1 MSSSHQSKFPC
12 IIITIIIILLFF
24 SSFSTLLTV
33 NLFVLFW
40 RCFVMLNSYFVCFI
54 IYIFFFNFE
63 IFFVDIIFVPKI
75 GVCFSFYPVSLIFEY
90 EAKPHIRW
98 PHIRE
103 YEAGESG
110 ANFTSVP
117 WWRHQMETS
126 SALLA
131 ICAGNSPV
139 NGEFPSQ
146 RPVTRSL
153 DVFFYLRL
161 NKRLSKQSWGWWFET
176 PSRSLWCHFNDYTCR
191 VYIITHMDFRT
202 PLRPYAYKTYSR
214 PTTQEICTPF
224 ALLLRSLP

>member
-63 IFFVDIIFVPKI
+63 FFFVDIIFVPKI

-110 ANFTSVP
+110 ANFTSVSSQGLNSMTFPGLCEP
-117 WWRHQMETS
+117 WLTISLGVGYQSFICKFLWVRNFKFCLGMFSTCLILLYIFIFHGWRILNMTVISLISVWKCLIQDSCYISQGPMSFVIFAVLWPWSGIWAIPS
-126 SALLA
+126 SD
-131 ICAGNSPV
+131 G
-139 NGEFPSQ
+139 
-146 RPVTRSL
+146 
-153 DVFFYLRL
+153 
-161 NKRLSKQSWGWWFET
+161 KW
-176 PSRSLWCHFNDYTCR
+176 
-191 VYIITHMDFRT
+191 
-202 PLRPYAYKTYSR
+202 
-214 PTTQEICTPF
+214 
-224 ALLLRSLP
+224 

>member
-40 RCFVMLNSYFVCFI
+40 RYFVMLNSYFVCFI

-110 ANFTSVP
+110 ANFTSVLQGGIVNVTKQN
-117 WWRHQMETS
+117 RLLMSVS
-126 SALLA
+126 SAVRLTMA
-131 ICAGNSPV
+131 SSNGNIFRVTGPWC
-139 NGEFPSQ
+139 GEFPSLTEGKW
-146 RPVTRSL
+146 RGALMFPLICDWTKTWVNNPEADDLRRNSAHY
-153 DVFFYLRL
+153 DVIVMI
-161 NKRLSKQSWGWWFET
+161 NV
-176 PSRSLWCHFNDYTCR
+176 CHA
-191 VYIITHMDFRT
+191 YIYIYIDR
-202 PLRPYAYKTYSR
+202 
-214 PTTQEICTPF
+214 
-224 ALLLRSLP
+224 

>member
-110 ANFTSVP
+110 ANFTSV
-117 WWRHQMETS
+117 
-126 SALLA
+126 
-131 ICAGNSPV
+131 
-139 NGEFPSQ
+139 
-146 RPVTRSL
+146 
-153 DVFFYLRL
+153 
-161 NKRLSKQSWGWWFET
+161 
-176 PSRSLWCHFNDYTCR
+176 
-191 VYIITHMDFRT
+191 VYVGF
-202 PLRPYAYKTYSR
+202 
-214 PTTQEICTPF
+214 ICTNRQSFSKKPQQFWSQLIKKALISSCGSF
-224 ALLLRSLP
+224 AVRDNMWAIGRLKDIF

>member
-110 ANFTSVP
+110 ANFTSVHRDNKYSWHLYTWKLP
-117 WWRHQMETS
+117 SCLFYSIVIYIWWIIYILR
-126 SALLA
+126 ALA
-131 ICAGNSPV
+131 AYS
-139 NGEFPSQ
+139 
-146 RPVTRSL
+146 
-153 DVFFYLRL
+153 
-161 NKRLSKQSWGWWFET
+161 SKQCWVHQVQHVNFTRYISFAHLKWTMLTLCLNEFHQQKIF
-176 PSRSLWCHFNDYTCR
+176 PLSL
-191 VYIITHMDFRT
+191 
-202 PLRPYAYKTYSR
+202 
-214 PTTQEICTPF
+214 
-224 ALLLRSLP
+224 

>member
-98 PHIRE
+98 PNMRLANLVPTSRRLRFLARKAE
-103 YEAGESG
+103 WSG
-110 ANFTSVP
+110 RGDFTSV
-117 WWRHQMETS
+117 
-126 SALLA
+126 L
-131 ICAGNSPV
+131 
-139 NGEFPSQ
+139 F
-146 RPVTRSL
+146 
-153 DVFFYLRL
+153 
-161 NKRLSKQSWGWWFET
+161 
-176 PSRSLWCHFNDYTCR
+176 SRSSGYGPSNTAAYLWFGWMIR
-191 VYIITHMDFRT
+191 RT
-202 PLRPYAYKTYSR
+202 PRVHRSGIVRAPYGNLQCFSGVVFGRTGPCGRLTAPARAAHGLY
-214 PTTQEICTPF
+214 I
-224 ALLLRSLP
+224 

>member
-110 ANFTSVP
+110 ANFTSVISMVKNVDHN
-117 WWRHQMETS
+117 RKSNTITLMQIGKRGM
-126 SALLA
+126 
-131 ICAGNSPV
+131 IY
-139 NGEFPSQ
+139 Q
-146 RPVTRSL
+146 RKSHIML
-153 DVFFYLRL
+153 I
-161 NKRLSKQSWGWWFET
+161 QSHNW
-176 PSRSLWCHFNDYTCR
+176 H
-191 VYIITHMDFRT
+191 
-202 PLRPYAYKTYSR
+202 
-214 PTTQEICTPF
+214 
-224 ALLLRSLP
+224 

>member
-63 IFFVDIIFVPKI
+63 NFFVDIIFVPKI

-110 ANFTSVP
+110 ANFTSVSP
-117 WWRHQMETS
+117 LSILPIS
-126 SALLA
+126 SAINA
-131 ICAGNSPV
+131 PIIPMPMKQPWRIWVFKPQKSSRTHKSNQTNTTKSCAYFTGNTA
-139 NGEFPSQ
+139 SQ
-146 RPVTRSL
+146 GYNSDGTNYCSL
-153 DVFFYLRL
+153 GILRKEL
-161 NKRLSKQSWGWWFET
+161 T
-176 PSRSLWCHFNDYTCR
+176 
-191 VYIITHMDFRT
+191 
-202 PLRPYAYKTYSR
+202 A
-214 PTTQEICTPF
+214 
-224 ALLLRSLP
+224 

>member
-98 PHIRE
+98 PQ
-103 YEAGESG
+103 AGESG
-110 ANFTSVP
+110 ANFTSVTATHEFKMHGMVATNSTVRT
-117 WWRHQMETS
+117 RHFKC
-126 SALLA
+126 
-131 ICAGNSPV
+131 I
-139 NGEFPSQ
+139 
-146 RPVTRSL
+146 
-153 DVFFYLRL
+153 FFSE
-161 NKRLSKQSWGWWFET
+161 NLSFSI
-176 PSRSLWCHFNDYTCR
+176 
-191 VYIITHMDFRT
+191 V
-202 PLRPYAYKTYSR
+202 
-214 PTTQEICTPF
+214 EIK
-224 ALLLRSLP
+224 LYR

>member
-24 SSFSTLLTV
+24 LSFSTLLTV

-63 IFFVDIIFVPKI
+63 FFFVDIIFVPKI

-110 ANFTSVP
+110 ANFTSVSNRSMWNCYSFQPVGP
-117 WWRHQMETS
+117 WLNCPFTDLGAEG
-126 SALLA
+126 
-131 ICAGNSPV
+131 CC
-139 NGEFPSQ
+139 
-146 RPVTRSL
+146 RSL
-153 DVFFYLRL
+153 TAFFFHDPITWIILGMGPSNERWSYIATPPPIGGAQNQNDSCISNISGWLW
-161 NKRLSKQSWGWWFET
+161 KQW
-176 PSRSLWCHFNDYTCR
+176 
-191 VYIITHMDFRT
+191 
-202 PLRPYAYKTYSR
+202 
-214 PTTQEICTPF
+214 
-224 ALLLRSLP
+224 

>member
-103 YEAGESG
+103 YDMYEAGESG
-110 ANFTSVP
+110 ANFTSVCN
-117 WWRHQMETS
+117 T
-126 SALLA
+126 
-131 ICAGNSPV
+131 
-139 NGEFPSQ
+139 
-146 RPVTRSL
+146 
-153 DVFFYLRL
+153 
-161 NKRLSKQSWGWWFET
+161 
-176 PSRSLWCHFNDYTCR
+176 R
-191 VYIITHMDFRT
+191 VYLHMQTSKAGWRIFVSENCHRW
-202 PLRPYAYKTYSR
+202 YKLWPGCGLQNVWCGSN
-214 PTTQEICTPF
+214 
-224 ALLLRSLP
+224 

>member
-63 IFFVDIIFVPKI
+63 FFFVDIIFVPKI

-110 ANFTSVP
+110 ANFTSVLVTIICRFP
-117 WWRHQMETS
+117 HKNIAKIYLVVRHLVYHTILLMPHTYIHAS
-126 SALLA
+126 SEVLL
-131 ICAGNSPV
+131 S
-139 NGEFPSQ
+139 
-146 RPVTRSL
+146 
-153 DVFFYLRL
+153 
-161 NKRLSKQSWGWWFET
+161 
-176 PSRSLWCHFNDYTCR
+176 YTCFCER
-191 VYIITHMDFRT
+191 AQFR
-202 PLRPYAYKTYSR
+202 L
-214 PTTQEICTPF
+214 
-224 ALLLRSLP
+224 

>member
-63 IFFVDIIFVPKI
+63 IFLVDIIFVPKI

-110 ANFTSVP
+110 ANFTSVDRRLEQVT
-117 WWRHQMETS
+117 WLLWKM
-126 SALLA
+126 ALLS
-131 ICAGNSPV
+131 SPCL
-139 NGEFPSQ
+139 
-146 RPVTRSL
+146 RWTW
-153 DVFFYLRL
+153 LRL
-161 NKRLSKQSWGWWFET
+161 RIDTVCNRSVVGW
-176 PSRSLWCHFNDYTCR
+176 
-191 VYIITHMDFRT
+191 I
-202 PLRPYAYKTYSR
+202 
-214 PTTQEICTPF
+214 
-224 ALLLRSLP
+224 

>member
-110 ANFTSVP
+110 ANFTSVRKCGYAQGSLKQP
-117 WWRHQMETS
+117 QFVKLKRKPFKIFDIIKWW
-126 SALLA
+126 
-131 ICAGNSPV
+131 
-139 NGEFPSQ
+139 
-146 RPVTRSL
+146 
-153 DVFFYLRL
+153 
-161 NKRLSKQSWGWWFET
+161 
-176 PSRSLWCHFNDYTCR
+176 
-191 VYIITHMDFRT
+191 
-202 PLRPYAYKTYSR
+202 
-214 PTTQEICTPF
+214 
-224 ALLLRSLP
+224 

>member
-24 SSFSTLLTV
+24 LSFSTLLTV

-110 ANFTSVP
+110 ANFTSVDLKSHGILCWP
-117 WWRHQMETS
+117 GKMAFCLEKSLKISGSHWKITC
-126 SALLA
+126 ALLNL
-131 ICAGNSPV
+131 IWTWKHWLMYDKS
-139 NGEFPSQ
+139 
-146 RPVTRSL
+146 VTLSL
-153 DVFFYLRL
+153 
-161 NKRLSKQSWGWWFET
+161 
-176 PSRSLWCHFNDYTCR
+176 H
-191 VYIITHMDFRT
+191 
-202 PLRPYAYKTYSR
+202 LRPNWWNHACRHIQQSY
-214 PTTQEICTPF
+214 
-224 ALLLRSLP
+224 LLHCCRYMNHLLHCSS

>member
-110 ANFTSVP
+110 ANFTSVVV
-117 WWRHQMETS
+117 
-126 SALLA
+126 
-131 ICAGNSPV
+131 SPSNRV
-139 NGEFPSQ
+139 
-146 RPVTRSL
+146 
-153 DVFFYLRL
+153 LR
-161 NKRLSKQSWGWWFET
+161 RI
-176 PSRSLWCHFNDYTCR
+176 CR
-191 VYIITHMDFRT
+191 VLLIKSSTFFSSSFRLIFT
-202 PLRPYAYKTYSR
+202 ARCNHLTCPS
-214 PTTQEICTPF
+214 IV
-224 ALLLRSLP
+224 SLSSPGGIDGK